1 MSIKDSSKRWF
12 SVFRPEKFHLM
23 LYYSITSFV
32 VISSVSYVVGQV
44 ISRTEN
50 NELIKRSEKY
60 AGYMVANINYV
71 LYEEFF
77 RPTIEKYGYIDLENS
92 QEQFDK
98 LDEIIK
104 SNIYGLNLRGI
115 YLFDLNG
122 QIIYSD
128 VPEHIG
134 FILDRGEYKQL
145 DLALKGIAAS
155 ALKPPDMKDS
165 KGVVI
170 EEDFLESY
178 YPIYEYKGKIVNK
191 EKQVGVLEIYQDM
204 EDLHI
209 QLARTHRRAV
219 IMTGSGM
226 GVLFLILLLI
236 VKQASN
242 IIHLKTNQ
250 IVEARDNLEEK
261 VEDRAKQIK
270 ETYQELQ
277 EAQKRLSRSEKL
289 AGIGTLAAGVA
300 HEINNPLASVAGCAE
315 GLIKRL
321 DNLDFKTN
329 DDKEV
334 FPDYLDTIYHETY
347 RCKLIIS
354 KLLDFSRQK
363 PPVFGKIDINTLVSD
378 VVKTVGRQTDSKKV
392 EVLLALSSRSPTIWG
407 DVNQLKQVFT
417 NFISN
422 ASDAIQH
429 EGSIWVSTTS
439 SDDSVQITF
448 KDTGYGI
455 APENLNKVFEPFFTT
470 KEPGKGTGLGLA
482 ICYGIIEEHEGKIS
496 VDSKGIGQG
505 TTFTISLPI
514 YNESSSGKRI

>member
-32 VISSVSYVVGQV
+32 VISMVSYIVGQV
-44 ISRTEN
+44 ISRTEK

-71 LYEEFF
+71 LYDEFF
-77 RPTIEKYGYIDLENS
+77 SPTIEKYGYVDLENN

-98 LDEIIK
+98 LDEIVK

-115 YLFDLNG
+115 YLYDLNG

-134 FILDRGEYKQL
+134 FILDQGKNKQL
-145 DLALKGIAAS
+145 DLALKKGISAS

-178 YPIYEYKGKIVNK
+178 YPIYEYNGKIVNK

-204 EDLHI
+204 EDLHV

-236 VKQASN
+236 VKQASD
-242 IIHLKTNQ
+242 IIRLKTNQ

-277 EAQKRLSRSEKL
+277 EAQKRLGRSEKL

-315 GLIKRL
+315 GLIDRL

-329 DDKEV
+329 DDREV
-334 FPDYLDTIYHETY
+334 FPDYLDTIYNETY

-363 PPVFGKIDINTLVSD
+363 PPVFGNIDINTLVSD

-392 EVLLALSSRSPTIWG
+392 NVLLALSSRPLAIWG

-422 ASDAIQH
+422 ASDAIQY

-439 SDDSVQITF
+439 CNDSVQITF

-455 APENLNKVFEPFFTT
+455 APENINKIFEPFFTT

-496 VDSKGIGQG
+496 VDSKGIGHG
-505 TTFTISLPI
+505 TTFMISLPI
-514 YNESSSGKRI
+514 HNEK

>member
-1 MSIKDSSKRWF
+1 MSIKDLSKRWF
-12 SVFRPEKFHLM
+12 SVFSPEKFQLM
-23 LYYSITSFV
+23 LYYSITSFI
-32 VISSVSYVVGQV
+32 VISIVSYVVGQV
-44 ISRTEN
+44 ISKTEK

-77 RPTIEKYGYIDLENS
+77 TPTIEKYGYVDLENN

-98 LDEIIK
+98 LDKIIK

-128 VPEHIG
+128 IPEHIG
-134 FILDRGEYKQL
+134 FILDRGENKQL
-145 DLALKGIAAS
+145 DLALRGIAAS
-155 ALKPPDMKDS
+155 SLKPPDMKDS

-178 YPIYEYKGKIVNK
+178 YPVYEYNGKIVNK

-209 QLARTHRRAV
+209 QLARTHRQAV

-226 GVLFLILLLI
+226 GLLFLILLLI

-242 IIHLKTNQ
+242 IIRLKTSQ
-250 IVEARDNLEEK
+250 IVEARDSLEEK

-315 GLIKRL
+315 GLIDRL
-321 DNLDFKTN
+321 GNLEFKTN
-329 DDKEV
+329 DDREV
-334 FPDYLDTIYHETY
+334 FPDYLDTIYNETY

-363 PPVFGKIDINTLVSD
+363 PHVFGKIDINTLVSD

-392 EVLLALSSRSPTIWG
+392 DVLLALSSRPPTIWG

-429 EGSIWVSTTS
+429 EGSIRISTTS
-439 SDDSVQITF
+439 SNDSVQITF

-455 APENLNKVFEPFFTT
+455 APENINKIFEPFFTT

-496 VDSKGIGQG
+496 VDSKGIGHG

-514 YNESSSGKRI
+514 HNEK